1 MPIRIGEVLL
11 WCFAAWLVCVAFRKK
26 PRSRDSSFS
35 PPDSREKPL
44 VATVL
49 AEETGSTGGRST
61 AESKPDHVGA
71 AEEPTGRTAKVAGR
85 GALFECVEFRCGGA
99 LHTRVWRIDHRGK
112 PVSPSV
118 VYREPFEQVIA
129 SFTTVAA

>member
-1 MPIRIGEVLL
+1 MPFRIGEVLL
-11 WCFAAWLVCVAFRKK
+11 WCFGAWLIYVTFRKK
-26 PRSRDSSFS
+26 PRWRDSSCS
-35 PPDSREKPL
+35 PRDSQEEPL

-49 AEETGSTGGRST
+49 ADEAGSTGSRST
-61 AESKPDHVGA
+61 PESKPEHVGT
-71 AEEPTGRTAKVAGR
+71 AEEPTGRTARVAGR

-99 LHTRVWRIDHRGK
+99 LHTRVCRIDHRGK

-118 VYREPFEQVIA
+118 IYREPFEQVIA

>member
-26 PRSRDSSFS
+26 PRSRDSSCS

-49 AEETGSTGGRST
+49 AEETSSMGGRST
-61 AESKPDHVGA
+61 PESKPDHVGA
-71 AEEPTGRTAKVAGR
+71 AEEPTGRTARVAGR
-85 GALFECVEFRCGGA
+85 GALFECVEFRSGGT
-99 LHTRVWRIDHRGK
+99 LHTRVCRIDHRGK
-112 PVSPSV
+112 PVSPWV
-118 VYREPFEQVIA
+118 VYREPFEQVTA